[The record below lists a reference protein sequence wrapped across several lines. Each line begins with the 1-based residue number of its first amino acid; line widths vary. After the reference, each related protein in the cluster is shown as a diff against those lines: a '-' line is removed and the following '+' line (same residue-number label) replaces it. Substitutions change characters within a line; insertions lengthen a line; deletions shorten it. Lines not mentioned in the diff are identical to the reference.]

1 MKAPVP
7 LVDFAFVTH
16 FEAKK
21 NKEAVWSLFILSQK
35 KERKKRKKKKEKPL
49 DFSYNCKAMLPLQTY
64 RAAAVK
70 SVISNENKNKKESRR
85 KEPLQI

>member
-21 NKEAVWSLFILSQK
+21 NKEAFWSLFSLSQK
-35 KERKKRKKKKEKPL
+35 GKKPL
-49 DFSYNCKAMLPLQTY
+49 DFSYNCKAMLSLQMY
-64 RAAAVK
+64 RAAAVTF
-70 SVISNENKNKKESRR
+70 VLSNENEKTEKTPE
-85 KEPLQI
+85 